1 MTIAVNL
8 KRIWRFSKTPPDTSF
23 VCSPRNP
30 PFGGA
35 SYWVCLGLVSN
46 WPRDDRAALKKSK
59 AAAEITRIWICAMIC
74 FALVIYGLSTA
85 CISYILLPRVTWF
98 SYHGFQLT
106 FAHSLLVASKEPFF
120 LTSLMCEDSVKP
132 RWIYQGALVSLHMK
146 KDIRPERIPISLI
159 PWLYSILTFFIRPFA
174 NEMHLHNKQD
184 LFHTWF
190 FTATSRAKSGL
201 L

>member
-59 AAAEITRIWICAMIC
+59 AAAEITRIWISAMIC
-74 FALVIYGLSTA
+74 SALVIYGLSTA

-106 FAHSLLVASKEPFF
+106 FAHSFYVGSKEPFF

-132 RWIYQGALVSLHMK
+132 RWIYQGALVSLLMK
-146 KDIRPERIPISLI
+146 KYLAGMHSHFSHTLAL
-159 PWLYSILTFFIRPFA
+159 LYFDVFIRPFFGKYPSKKRLIEA
-174 NEMHLHNKQD
+174 
-184 LFHTWF
+184 FV
-190 FTATSRAKSGL
+190 SVVVV
-201 L
+201 